1 MKKNKKIIAMFSAI
15 IITGVYSVSNLSAEN
30 LNNSNGLSTSNQASE
45 VIPEDGSYLNSS
57 LYIGS
62 NNSISSR
69 SALPSKVDLS
79 CDNPYFPE
87 IGNQGSIG
95 SCAAFA
101 TTYYQYS
108 YEVNKINNITSTEAR
123 DYYSPSWT
131 YGLLSDGTG
140 SGGIGVTNAYEVLA
154 NFGCLKIDDL
164 PYNTTSFVDFPEDME
179 TEKLEA
185 LGTRLTSFGSY
196 DILAEGT
203 VITSNTDSD
212 LNYVKSAL
220 SSGKVLVVTS
230 PFSWDAK
237 SGFGNYSDKEIFYR
251 AKWSGAGHAMAV
263 VGYDDNISCDVN
275 CNGAIEPCE
284 KGAFKIANSWGT
296 NTGDQGYIYVL
307 YDALNKIS
315 ANTIGNWESKLQGTR
330 HSAFEFSCEENTFF
344 YINVGH
350 KNVNY
355 VGEVYVNAL
364 DRSKIRLGINRT
376 NKSVIQAPTYNS
388 LFPFN
393 ATITSN
399 GEYSNLRNSNP
410 FNGVILFDYAD
421 LCSPVSNYLSGY
433 NLHVKLL
440 DSDNAC
446 NNSKFRIIDNFGNI
460 ISDYEANNSSQANNV
475 YKYKNINI
483 LLGDADL
490 NGVVDL
496 YDQILISSYNMGS
509 ALLSNVQLAA
519 ADYNKDGVVD
529 LYDAIA
535 IAQAIQ

>member
-1 MKKNKKIIAMFSAI
+1 MLKDEYKKIIAMFSAI

-220 SSGKVLVVTS
+220 SSGKVLD
-230 PFSWDAK
+230 F
-237 SGFGNYSDKEIFYR
+237 
-251 AKWSGAGHAMAV
+251 
-263 VGYDDNISCDVN
+263 
-275 CNGAIEPCE
+275 
-284 KGAFKIANSWGT
+284 
-296 NTGDQGYIYVL
+296 L
-307 YDALNKIS
+307 
-315 ANTIGNWESKLQGTR
+315 
-330 HSAFEFSCEENTFF
+330 
-344 YINVGH
+344 
-350 KNVNY
+350 
-355 VGEVYVNAL
+355 
-364 DRSKIRLGINRT
+364 
-376 NKSVIQAPTYNS
+376 
-388 LFPFN
+388 
-393 ATITSN
+393 
-399 GEYSNLRNSNP
+399 
-410 FNGVILFDYAD
+410 
-421 LCSPVSNYLSGY
+421 
-433 NLHVKLL
+433 
-440 DSDNAC
+440 
-446 NNSKFRIIDNFGNI
+446 
-460 ISDYEANNSSQANNV
+460 
-475 YKYKNINI
+475 
-483 LLGDADL
+483 
-490 NGVVDL
+490 
-496 YDQILISSYNMGS
+496 
-509 ALLSNVQLAA
+509 
-519 ADYNKDGVVD
+519 
-529 LYDAIA
+529 
-535 IAQAIQ
+535 